1 MSTVKSGDTIRVH
14 YTGKLS
20 DGQEFD
26 SSSGSDPLEFTVGE
40 QHVIPGFESAVIGL
54 SKGGSTTVVIPA
66 EQAYGEVSP
75 DQVARIERSQF
86 PQDIEP
92 EIGQRFAVGRS
103 EEDQIVAT
111 VTEVTDSHVT
121 LDGNHPLAGEDLTF
135 DIELVEIL

>member
-14 YTGKLS
+14 YTGRLS
-20 DGQEFD
+20 DGQQFD
-26 SSSGSDPLEFTVGE
+26 SSSGSDPLEFTVGDK
-40 QHVIPGFESAVIGL
+40 QVIPGFESAVVGL
-54 SKGGSTTVVIPA
+54 SEGASTTVVIPA
-66 EQAYGEVSP
+66 EEAYGEVQP
-75 DQVARIERSQF
+75 DQIARVERSQF
-86 PQDIEP
+86 PKDVEP
-92 EIGQRFAVGRS
+92 EVGQRFAVGRS